1 MPART
6 YYEVL
11 NVAKDA
17 SPSDLRSAY
26 LLLSRMFHP
35 DRFDASKQP
44 AEWAKANDLLRE
56 LNQAYGVLRDPE
68 KRRAYDSTLRHG
80 DPTPRRSPPSPPTG
94 EWPRQHRPDA
104 SQAERSSRSARRAY
118 EHATLGSVRFG
129 ALSPES
135 RSRLEALQSGARR
148 DAIVVSQRRLSS
160 YWGLV
165 ALSLIPLGVCAF
177 STDSSLWSR
186 NRWYV
191 ASALVA
197 LGLVGLWFHSGRI
210 VEWRRSTIHPGTYVT
225 TMYLLRT
232 TFDQIWFRWLWD
244 FKDLSTTNHYRNGS
258 YTHSTVRLQFPNDR
272 EELTLKG
279 RDKTDALL
287 RFLSEAQRVVR
298 TAAAQ
303 GDSATLAALDDLKDV
318 RRATSGRARGWHRS
332 GLAAVAAAGLGAFGA
347 AFLFC
352 CHLLNVYFDDL
363 RAWQRAQRTNTATA
377 MREYGRAHPDGRFVS
392 AAKQQLNRFYEQ
404 ALTRY
409 RAQLSA
415 DHDSEAV
422 FAIGELLDHAR
433 VTGNYRVVVTFAGTN
448 AVPDDIH
455 ETLNRRHEIRGVL
468 PVGDAFSLGKMRAR
482 EQRAFQAVQSAFRS
496 VIPGDVLDLKIL
508 ASRAPNHPDDPFDD
522 LYSNDVDPR
531 TSAAGGVGSPYA
543 DLNLSAPPG
552 VDPRTK
558 AAGAVGAI
566 TISYRT
572 NASNSLFYRESQEH
586 IRETSRPFYPG
597 IVFEW
602 DCGIRIAGMPDVYEF
617 QLESKPAE
625 KFTETAA
632 GVYEDMT
639 GSAFNDFRQELV
651 KRLGLPGTWPR
662 PSQ

>member
-6 YYEVL
+6 YYEIL

-35 DRFDASKQP
+35 DRFDAAKQP
-44 AEWAKANDLLRE
+44 AEWAKANELLRE

-68 KRRAYDSTLRHG
+68 KRRAYDSTLGHG
-80 DPTPRRSPPSPPTG
+80 GPAPRRSPTSPPTG
-94 EWPRQHRPDA
+94 ERPRQRRPDA
-104 SQAERSSRSARRAY
+104 SQAERSSQSTGRAY
-118 EHATLGSVRFG
+118 GHATVGSLRFG

-135 RSRLEALQSGARR
+135 RSRLEALQSGGRR
-148 DAIVVSQRRLSS
+148 DAFVVSQRRLSS

-165 ALSLIPLGVCAF
+165 ALSVAPLGVCAL
-177 STDSSLWSR
+177 STDSSLWNR

-191 ASALVA
+191 MSALVA
-197 LGLVGLWFHSGRI
+197 SGLVSLWFHSGRI

-232 TFDQIWFRWLWD
+232 SFDQIWFRWLWD
-244 FKDLSTTNHYRNGS
+244 FKDLNTTHHYRNGN
-258 YTHSTVRLQFPNDR
+258 YTHSTVRFQFPTDR

-279 RDKTDALL
+279 RDKTDVLL

-318 RRATSGRARGWHRS
+318 RRVDLGPRRGWHRS
-332 GLAAVAAAGLGAFGA
+332 GLAAVAAAGLGVFGA

-352 CHLLNVYFDDL
+352 CHLFNAYFADL
-363 RAWQRAQRTNTATA
+363 RAWQSAQRTNTAAA
-377 MREYGRAHPDGRFVS
+377 MREYGRAHPYGRFVS
-392 AAKQQLNRFYEQ
+392 TAKQQLDGFYGQ

-415 DHDSEAV
+415 DHDSQAAL
-422 FAIGELLDHAR
+422 AIGELLERAR

-455 ETLNRRHEIRGVL
+455 ETLNRQHEIRGVL

-482 EQRAFQAVQSAFRS
+482 EQKAFQAVQSAFRS

-508 ASRAPNHPDDPFDD
+508 AGRAPNRPDDPYDD
-522 LYSNDVDPR
+522 LYPN
-531 TSAAGGVGSPYA
+531 
-543 DLNLSAPPG
+543 G
-552 VDPRTK
+552 VDPW
-558 AAGAVGAI
+558 AQAIGAVGAI
-566 TISYRT
+566 TITYRT

-602 DCGIRIAGMPDVYEF
+602 NCGIGIAGVPDVYQF

-651 KRLGLPGTWPR
+651 KRLGLPGAWPR